1 MHQIIFTCS
10 NSFKT
15 YFTSSIVHLVFLSY
29 LLKIFL
35 TLICIYIY
43 SFSTKKVAGKKD
55 DKLCCVL
62 LWEFNIIP
70 SPTSGTIRP
79 PKLDILE
86 DILNDLLLVNLD
98 EPLLCNCIKQ
108 PLMLKVLVQ
117 KVELQTWTR
126 LMKFSS

>member
-1 MHQIIFTCS
+1 LFFNQ
-10 NSFKT
+10 K
-15 YFTSSIVHLVFLSY
+15 
-29 LLKIFL
+29 
-35 TLICIYIY
+35 
-43 SFSTKKVAGKKD
+43 GRRQKD

-70 SPTSGTIRP
+70 SPTFVTIRP

-108 PLMLKVLVQ
+108 PLNPMCLV
-117 KVELQTWTR
+117 KIHGEEMPDHDVESIGAESGVTDMDKIDEIQQLTQLLGVEPATGDAKY
-126 LMKFSS
+126 MNDSSSD